1 MLYYT
6 PTAAP
11 RSHQSC
17 HVGGGARQGTGVTP
31 GRSERA
37 EQEDT
42 TTGRG
47 LGRLDAGHEGQAGAG
62 RADARSLAFCIGTR
76 AVLG

>member
-1 MLYYT
+1 MSYFT

-17 HVGGGARQGTGVTP
+17 HVGGGAGRGTGVTP

-37 EQEDT
+37 EPEDM

-47 LGRLDAGHEGQAGAG
+47 LGRLDPGHEGQAGAG
-62 RADARSLAFCIGTR
+62 RVGARGLTFCIGTR
-76 AVLG
+76 AALG

>member
-1 MLYYT
+1 MLYFT

-76 AVLG
+76 AAPG

>member
-1 MLYYT
+1 MYFT

-11 RSHQSC
+11 RRHQGC
-17 HVGGGARQGTGVTP
+17 HVGGGAGQGTGVTP

-42 TTGRG
+42 ATGRG

-62 RADARSLAFCIGTR
+62 RADARGPAFCIGTR
-76 AVLG
+76 AVLR